1 MFDYHSAPQV
11 KASLFAAGC
20 FSEVSDDFGSV
31 FLERLL
37 ILMTSPKTLPVL
49 KVAGAQ
55 TLSKI
60 NYSVLLV
67 IKSYKAGAELVRKFS
82 EEDIL
87 AAMLISLTKLSSR
100 TGILISEQIG
110 LLSSFLAAEASLH
123 MRATAL
129 RCMVCLVEKAAHFVP
144 ISAFAF
150 HTLFKMLDGP
160 KMPLPM
166 RCDVLRIFLEILVYW
181 LPDMQL
187 TDMREFV
194 NLLRYAQGTTQSSF
208 LSERLLAFEIL
219 VCMSNKLKGRPEIE
233 FEGNSETFPSGVAL
247 AVCDQITRLIGPVS
261 DGTES
266 SAIEQELGSM
276 LRFLLVLVGNQSEL
290 GYSILD
296 KLFSITENAV
306 SHTMSLQDSAVHNV
320 VNTTTEDSNFS
331 MRMFM
336 FQIHRFLVAFL
347 EILDDHGAVTYQ
359 VVCKL
364 KELVAFVCSSC
375 LVDCSVHTFY
385 ALLHSHV
392 SCSSLCA
399 EGKSGFVLG
408 ISEMQIHECAA
419 NMLAGGD
426 NWYAY
431 RAGKYAACKGV
442 WYVAH
447 MIFQHLE
454 TRVQSQFCCQWLKF
468 LVHITY
474 LEKNAQMLVQQ
485 AFHSW
490 SRDNDRMD
498 AQLGGY
504 IEKLSQVCDSLSSF
518 DKVFEAMSIQAQT
531 LYFQRWFLALRVK
544 VLLVLVDILKLLDG
558 IRQSGVNDAN
568 VGNPLVQKIKYMNEI
583 SSKLTR
589 LAEECDL
596 ITSSFIEMDSKS
608 VKVMSSFTVSC
619 AMLGFCIR
627 FTNLM
632 VDSLV
637 SKNPTENFGDSWYI
651 LVHDLAKRLC
661 YTDSETSKYLMSI
674 LKDYGVYGSSLHLLP
689 RFQFSKVGCIS
700 GDMLAV
706 CHYIVEE
713 MIQLKNKSQGVH
725 NKDTTPQVSED
736 CMEFLRNIVAALTR
750 INFRIPKYFFRV
762 RPCIGSVLIS
772 SGAGSR
778 KQSALLVSPGS
789 ELALNLCIQ
798 LKNIPSDT
806 CSFSKIYC
814 ILYCKTSFL
823 ANRSLASCGEM
834 QAGYQSSKVDMMID
848 LSKKLQYYVM
858 KQTGEFSNCGNL
870 QSDDEVE
877 AYVCFETKG
886 RPQGFSTCLL
896 DVSAFPVGSYR
907 IHWHSGFVDSDGA
920 FWSLLPL
927 SPGPVFRV
935 GESISLV
942 AK

>member
-1 MFDYHSAPQV
+1 MAQV

-31 FLERLL
+31 CLERLL

-67 IKSYKAGAELVRKFS
+67 IKSYKVGAELVRKFS
-82 EEDIL
+82 GEDIL

-100 TGILISEQIG
+100 AGILISEQIG

-129 RCMVCLVEKAAHFVP
+129 RCMVFLVEKAAHFVP

-166 RCDVLRIFLEILVYW
+166 RCDVLRIFLEILAYW

-187 TDMREFV
+187 TDMSEFV
-194 NLLRYAQGTTQSSF
+194 NLLRYAEGTTQSSF
-208 LSERLLAFEIL
+208 LTERHLAFEIL
-219 VCMSNKLKGRPEIE
+219 VCMSNKLKGRPELM
-233 FEGNSETFPSGVAL
+233 FEGNSETFPSGVVS
-247 AVCDQITRLIGPVS
+247 AVCDQIARLIGTLS

-276 LRFLLVLVGNQSEL
+276 LRFLLVLVRNHSEL

-296 KLFSITENAV
+296 KLFSITENTV
-306 SHTMSLQDSAVHNV
+306 NSHTMSLQDSAVHNV
-320 VNTTTEDSNFS
+320 VNTITEDRYFS

-336 FQIHRFLVAFL
+336 FQLHRFLVAL
-347 EILDDHGAVTYQ
+347 VEILDDHGAVTDQ

-364 KELVAFVCSSC
+364 KELVAFVCGSC

-385 ALLHSHV
+385 ALLRSHV
-392 SCSSLCA
+392 SRGSLCA

-408 ISEMQIHECAA
+408 VSETQICECAG

-431 RAGKYAACKGV
+431 RAGKYAACEGV
-442 WYVAH
+442 WYVAD

-454 TRVQSQFCCQWLKF
+454 TRVQSQFCCQWLKL

-485 AFHSW
+485 ACHSW
-490 SRDNDRMD
+490 SQDNDHMG

-504 IEKLSQVCDSLSSF
+504 IAKLSQVCDGLSSF
-518 DKVFEAMSIQAQT
+518 DKVFETMSIQTQT

-558 IRQSGVNDAN
+558 VRRAGVNDAN
-568 VGNPLVQKIKYMNEI
+568 DGNPLVQKIKYTNEI

-589 LAEECDL
+589 LTEECDL
-596 ITSSFIEMDSKS
+596 ITSSFIDMDSKS
-608 VKVMSSFTVSC
+608 VKVISSFTISC
-619 AMLGFCIR
+619 AMLAFCIR

-637 SKNPTENFGDSWYI
+637 SKNPPENFGDSWYI
-651 LVHDLAKRLC
+651 LVHDLAKQLC
-661 YTDSETSKYLMSI
+661 YTDSETSKCLMSI
-674 LKDYGVYGSSLHLLP
+674 VKDYGVYESSLHLLP

-700 GDMLAV
+700 ADILAV
-706 CHYIVEE
+706 CHYSVEE
-713 MIQLKNKSQGVH
+713 MIHLKNKSWGVH
-725 NKDTTPQVSED
+725 NKDTTLQVSVD
-736 CMEFLRNIVAALTR
+736 CMEFLRNIVAALMR

-762 RPCIGSVLIS
+762 RPSIGSVLIS
-772 SGAGSR
+772 SSASSR
-778 KQSALLVSPGS
+778 KQSTLFVSPGS
-789 ELALNLCIQ
+789 QLALNLCIQ
-798 LKNIPSDT
+798 LMNIPSDT

-823 ANRSLASCGEM
+823 ANKSLASCGEM
-834 QAGYQSSKVDMMID
+834 QAGYQASKVDMMID
-848 LSKKLQYYVM
+848 LNKKLRYYVM
-858 KQTGEFSNCGNL
+858 KQAREFSNHGNL

-886 RPQGFSTCLL
+886 GAQGFSTCLL
-896 DVSAFPVGSYR
+896 DVSGFPVGSYR
-907 IHWHSGFVDSDGA
+907 IRWHSGFVDSDGG
-920 FWSLLPL
+920 FRSLLPL
-927 SPGPVFRV
+927 SPGPVFTV
-935 GESISLV
+935 GESLV
-942 AK
+942 GK